1 MKNAPSVQKQMAPTH
16 LIHQMM
22 ENFVTHSYEHEHIQ
36 SDDPGINEVED
47 DDTHFQTKI
56 LNILGQDGKC

>member
-1 MKNAPSVQKQMAPTH
+1 MKNAPSVQRQAPTH
-16 LIHQMM
+16 LINQMM
-22 ENFVTHSYEHEHIQ
+22 ENFVTHSYEHENIQ
-36 SDDPGINEVED
+36 SDDPSINEVED